1 MWANT
6 KKLAIGIE
14 RLSQALL
21 PAIHELSEDKQWRIR
36 LAIIEHIP
44 LLAKQF
50 GAKFFEEKLL
60 DLCMAW
66 LRDKVFSIREAA
78 TTNLQRLTQVFGAS
92 WAQQAIIPR
101 IQTMASDDN
110 YLHRMTVIFALTV
123 SLMMMHW
130 FSNSNSI
137 NVDQCLL

>member
-1 MWANT
+1 M
-6 KKLAIGIE
+6 
-14 RLSQALL
+14 SQALL

-123 SLMMMHW
+123 SLMMMH
-130 FSNSNSI
+130 
-137 NVDQCLL
+137 